1 MEKIIEQCVG
11 IDCSKDELA
20 VCFGQLG
27 LPLEEKYKATGVFEN
42 SPKGFKQL
50 LKWSDKLSAKGIAV
64 DFVIE
69 ATGVYHESVTHFL
82 FDKGRKISVVLP
94 NQARHFAQTLKV
106 RTVNDKESS
115 KMLASFGLQK
125 QLDGWQKPDPVYAQ
139 LKGLTREHA
148 QLKDELTVIKNQKHA
163 EEYSAF
169 PVKES
174 LKRMK
179 KRIVFLEDQIKEI
192 GKNIDSIIAS
202 HPVLQKKLKNIC
214 TIPGVGKMTAVK
226 VIGETNGFNL
236 IRNKKQLV
244 AFAGYDVVT
253 KDSGTSVHGKPHISG
268 KGNKHIRKAMHFPA
282 LTSVKFDK
290 NNRDLYER
298 IEAKTGIKMKGY
310 TAVQRKLLGL
320 IYVLWNKDEVFDPNY
335 QAKKSNRQ
343 KSLEQPMLTALTELD
358 QVCS

>member
-1 MEKIIEQCVG
+1 MEGIIKQCVG

-20 VCFGQLG
+20 VCFGQLA
-27 LPLEEKYKATGVFEN
+27 LPWQESHKATGVFSN

-50 LKWSDKLSAKGIAV
+50 LKWSDKLSAKGIVV

-69 ATGVYHESVTHFL
+69 ATGVYHESVSHFL

-94 NQARHFAQTLKV
+94 NQANHFAKTLKV
-106 RTVNDKESS
+106 RMVNDKESS

-125 QLDGWQKPDPVYAQ
+125 QLDGWQKPDSVYVR
-139 LKGLTREHA
+139 LKGLTREHL
-148 QLKDELTVIKNQKHA
+148 QLKDELTVIKNQEHA
-163 EEYSAF
+163 EQHSAF
-169 PVKES
+169 PIKES

-179 KRIVFLEDQIKEI
+179 QRIAFLEKQVEQIKED
-192 GKNIDSIIAS
+192 IDSIIAS
-202 HPVLQKKLKNIC
+202 HPELKKKIEKIC
-214 TIPGVGKMTAVK
+214 TIPGVATMTAVK

-268 KGNKHIRKAMHFPA
+268 KGNKQIRMAMHFPA

-298 IEAKTGIKMKGY
+298 IEAKSRIKMKGY
-310 TAVQRKLLGL
+310 TAVQRKLLVL
-320 IYVLWNKDEVFDPNY
+320 IYVLWKKDEAFDPNY
-335 QAKKSNRQ
+335 QTKKSNQ
-343 KSLEQPMLTALTELD
+343 FKLLEQPMLTALTELD

>member
-1 MEKIIEQCVG
+1 MEGIIKQCVG

-20 VCFGQLG
+20 VCFGQLAM
-27 LPLEEKYKATGVFEN
+27 PWLESHKATGVFSN

-50 LKWSDKLSAKGIAV
+50 LKWSDKLSAIGLAV

-94 NQARHFAQTLKV
+94 NQARHFAQTIKV

-125 QLDGWQKPDPVYAQ
+125 QLDGWQKPDPIYAQ
-139 LKGLTREHA
+139 LKGLTREHV
-148 QLKDELTVIKNQKHA
+148 QLKNELTVIRNQEHA
-163 EEYSAF
+163 EKSSAF
-169 PVKES
+169 PVKET

-179 KRIVFLEDQIKEI
+179 HRIVFLEKQIKEI
-192 GKNIDSIIAS
+192 GKDIDLIIAS
-202 HPVLQKKLKNIC
+202 KPELEKKLQNIC
-214 TIPGVGKMTAVK
+214 TIPGVAKITAVK

-268 KGNKHIRKAMHFPA
+268 KGNMHIRKAMHFPA

-290 NNRDLYER
+290 NNHDLYER
-298 IEAKTGIKMKGY
+298 IEAKSGIKMKGY
-310 TAVQRKLLGL
+310 TAVQRKLLVL
-320 IYVLWNKDEVFDPNY
+320 IYILWKNDEEFDINY
-335 QAKKSNRQ
+335 QTKKSNQ
-343 KSLEQPMLTALTELD
+343 HKLLEQPIIVALTELD

>member
-1 MEKIIEQCVG
+1 MEKIIKQCVG

-20 VCFGQLG
+20 LCFGQLG
-27 LPLEEKYKATGVFEN
+27 LPLEERHKATGVFSN

-50 LKWSDKLSAKGIAV
+50 LKWSDKLSEQGIAV

-94 NQARHFAQTLKV
+94 NHARHFAQTLKV

-115 KMLASFGLQK
+115 KMLASYGLQK

-139 LKGLTREHA
+139 LKGLTREHL
-148 QLKDELTVIKNQKHA
+148 QLKDELTVIKNQEHA
-163 EEYSAF
+163 EKHSAF
-169 PVKES
+169 PIKES

-179 KRIVFLEDQIKEI
+179 QRIAFLEKQIKQIECD
-192 GKNIDSIIAS
+192 IDLIIAF
-202 HPVLQKKLKNIC
+202 HPVLQKKLKKIC
-214 TIPGVGKMTAVK
+214 TTPGLGIMTVVK

-236 IRNKKQLV
+236 IRNTKQLV

-310 TAVQRKLLGL
+310 TAVQRKLLVL
-320 IYVLWNKDEVFDPNY
+320 IYVLWKKDEEFDPNY
-335 QAKKSNRQ
+335 QAKKSNQ
-343 KSLEQPMLTALTELD
+343 NKLLEQPIMAALTELD